1 MGERFDLLAFFA
13 RSKMPLG
20 LPLLAAAAVPGA
32 IIGLLLF
39 YLPDLPLDL
48 AFFGGWLA
56 LLSLAAL
63 VWATIFWGL
72 AVAVTPQQQALTSA
86 SVVAVAMSLAIASV
100 ASPPAIGSL
109 AQKTGRVVEAAL
121 AWTPALVS
129 QAVSGIDPC
138 SGDALTKPEQRRQA
152 VLKGRITGVLHGFIS
167 RGDRACTP
175 ADLIPAGLS
184 ATSATAVTGGAWIWF
199 LIVFGLC
206 LVLARALAEAR
217 LQWYPGDGSREPIIA
232 YPKWI
237 AAVVYTAILIPASY
251 LAIGSLLLL
260 TQETTAVD
268 QAELNRRLDEVEAK
282 AMSNQSME
290 PLTVNTGLLLGQ
302 AVNAANAVPPSP
314 PAATVRGPEVG
325 GEPAPVAAAVSAAL
339 PVTLAVDQAEQL
351 RIIVQGVN
359 DYQKLSQR
367 FEQYRVSRK
376 LEIVAAYNEAV
387 GRFPPSQL
395 PGYVDI
401 LVERYREQVVS
412 RRLQLRQC
420 LGALAGVQTV
430 SIVDRRMNL
439 RNLAAAAPYTE
450 EIKKTCKAP
459 TETTLQTTS
468 DEVAADRNLRLGN
481 LIERVLYRW
490 LIGVPASTLLIL
502 GLIGFGLFGAAIR
515 MLGRPDRPE
524 AANEPDQPVDAAA
537 RARVEDLFAR
547 SEVLTQTPPPADDD
561 VSPQAERQRQI
572 RRQEILA
579 LKALALRINA
589 ASRSDHAGSN
599 NIVYFRANY
608 VVDDDGLVRVGER
621 VAVSGAPARVLVH
634 GMGAAFTIFLL
645 SECGARLFN
654 EGGQTNP
661 IGMLAMGFIGAVFA
675 EDIWKRAREVL
686 GDNLKRKPEPK
697 SPPEPAPQSAPQPAA
712 VPAE

>member
-1 MGERFDLLAFFA
+1 MGERSELLAFFE
-13 RSKMPLG
+13 RSKVPVG
-20 LPLLAAAAVPGA
+20 LPLLAAGTIPASL
-32 IIGLLLF
+32 IGLLLF

-63 VWATIFWGL
+63 IWATVLWGL
-72 AVAVTPQQQALTSA
+72 VVAVTPQKQALTSA

-129 QAVSGIDPC
+129 QAVSGVDPC
-138 SGDALTKPEQRRQA
+138 SGGVLKPEQRRQT

-167 RGDRACTP
+167 RGDRGCTP

-184 ATSATAVTGGAWIWF
+184 SAPAGTMTGGAWIWF
-199 LIVFGLC
+199 LIVFGIC
-206 LVLARALAEAR
+206 LVLARAIAEAR
-217 LQWYPGDGSREPIIA
+217 TEWYPADGSREPIIA

-268 QAELNRRLDEVEAK
+268 QAELNRRLDDVEAK
-282 AMSNQSME
+282 AMSSQSME
-290 PLTVNTGLLLGQ
+290 PLPVNTGLLLGQ
-302 AVNAANAVPPSP
+302 AVNAANAVPPT
-314 PAATVRGPEVG
+314 PAPIAAPGPEVG
-325 GEPAPVAAAVSAAL
+325 GEAKPAATPAAL
-339 PVTLAVDQAEQL
+339 AVTPAVDQAEQL

-376 LEIVAAYNEAV
+376 LEIVRDYNEAV

-401 LVERYREQVVS
+401 LVERYREQVTT

-420 LGALAGVQTV
+420 LGALSGVQTV

-459 TETTLQTTS
+459 V
-468 DEVAADRNLRLGN
+468 EVATAAGSTIEADRNLRLGN

-524 AANEPDQPVDAAA
+524 LNAEPDQPVDAE
-537 RARVEDLFAR
+537 ARVQVDALFAR
-547 SEVLTQTPPPADDD
+547 SEALSHAPPPAEDD
-561 VSPQAERQRQI
+561 VSSRAQRERQL

-608 VVDDDGLVRVGER
+608 VVGDDGLVRVGER

-675 EDIWKRAREVL
+675 EDIWKRAREIL
-686 GDNLKRKPEPK
+686 GENLKRKPEPK
-697 SPPEPAPQSAPQPAA
+697 EQPQAPAA
-712 VPAE
+712 APAALPAE

>member
-1 MGERFDLLAFFA
+1 MDERSGLLAFFR
-13 RSKMPLG
+13 RSKLPLG
-20 LPLLAAAAVPGA
+20 LPLLAAVTVPA
-32 IIGLLLF
+32 TMIGLLLF

-56 LLSLAAL
+56 VLSMAAL
-63 VWATIFWGL
+63 AWATVLWGL
-72 AVAVTPQQQALTSA
+72 VVAVTPQQQPLTSA

-109 AQKTGRVVEAAL
+109 TQKTGRVVEAAL

-129 QAVSGIDPC
+129 QAVSGADPC
-138 SGDALTKPEQRRQA
+138 SGQALTRTEQRRQT
-152 VLKGRITGVLHGFIS
+152 VLKGQITGVLHGFIS

-175 ADLIPAGLS
+175 ADLVPAGLS
-184 ATSATAVTGGAWIWF
+184 AARAATVTGGAWIWF
-199 LIVFGLC
+199 LIVFGIC
-206 LVLARALAEAR
+206 LVLARAIAESR
-217 LQWYPGDGSREPIIA
+217 QVWYPEDGSREPIIA

-268 QAELNRRLDEVEAK
+268 QAELNRRLDDVEAK

-302 AVNAANAVPPSP
+302 AVNAANSVAP
-314 PAATVRGPEVG
+314 PAASGPQGPAVG
-325 GEPAPVAAAVSAAL
+325 GEPAPVSVALAAA
-339 PVTLAVDQAEQL
+339 PAVDQAEQL

-376 LEIVAAYNEAV
+376 LEIVRDFNEAV

-401 LVERYREQVVS
+401 LVERYREQVVA

-450 EIKKTCKAP
+450 EIKKTCKASVEAAS
-459 TETTLQTTS
+459 TQADS
-468 DEVAADRNLRLGN
+468 DAEADRSLRLGN

-490 LIGVPASTLLIL
+490 LIGVPPSALLIL

-524 AANEPDQPVDAAA
+524 AGAEPDHPLDPAS
-537 RARVEDLFAR
+537 RARIDALFAR
-547 SEVLTQTPPPADDD
+547 SETLTQTPPPATDDA
-561 VSPQAERQRQI
+561 SPQALRERRA
-572 RRQEILA
+572 RRQEVLA
-579 LKALALRINA
+579 LKGLALRINA
-589 ASRSDHAGSN
+589 ASRTDHAGSN

-608 VVDDDGLVRVGER
+608 VVDDEGLVRVGER

-686 GDNLKRKPEPK
+686 GDSIKRKPEPK
-697 SPPEPAPQSAPQPAA
+697 SPPETAPPAPAVAPTAVAA
-712 VPAE
+712 E